1 MDQINNRDDISGA
14 PRQLIG
20 YELSDLQEM
29 LAETSPVVLRKLR
42 PATTSADSNLF
53 LAAAAAIGFKPPLD
67 VEKRLAEMTYMG
79 GNDAAIHGT
88 QVSVTASTHLAGS
101 EATNRICA
109 GIACG
114 AVPHRL
120 SRARKKY
127 DGSTPRQHFA
137 CEITRLFSRWIGYL
151 MTTPQEIAVVEA
163 NGRKYNIWEN
173 FELSR
178 TIPVLMDHAMLTVS
192 EVSTAGGT
200 GFSNLKLAPGD
211 KAIITLGGVT
221 ALTGTV
227 YLRQAAYDATTH
239 AVQIGIA
246 SQVHAVIRTSVDG
259 APGQYL
265 NQTLQQIASACF
277 GKVGVGF
284 RILGAP
290 AGADLVFKRI
300 SETIGQSRFA
310 FIEQLCRLRNLHMID
325 DGAGNVTAFRGPQ
338 GAAAPLQEGVNLLKA
353 RLLLKIDD
361 TTENINGTSQF
372 YNQGSQGA
380 SVKATGTVSPP
391 FMPTP
396 PGNWNFVST
405 NAADQPSLQM
415 NVNHAVDSNYFQTV
429 DGAITI
435 QGWFVASG
443 DLWLNYVGQ
452 TVTVN
457 SPMIIPSGSMTFI
470 IKGVVH
476 RQSSAEGT
484 TTDILVTNENGLGSE
499 LATGHAA

>member
-1 MDQINNRDDISGA
+1 MA
-14 PRQLIG
+14 
-20 YELSDLQEM
+20 
-29 LAETSPVVLRKLR
+29 
-42 PATTSADSNLF
+42 
-53 LAAAAAIGFKPPLD
+53 
-67 VEKRLAEMTYMG
+67 
-79 GNDAAIHGT
+79 
-88 QVSVTASTHLAGS
+88 
-101 EATNRICA
+101 
-109 GIACG
+109 
-114 AVPHRL
+114 
-120 SRARKKY
+120 
-127 DGSTPRQHFA
+127 
-137 CEITRLFSRWIGYL
+137 
-151 MTTPQEIAVVEA
+151 TPQEICVVEA
-163 NGRKYNIWEN
+163 NGRKYDIWEN

-178 TIPVLMDHAMLTVS
+178 TMPVLMDHAMLTVS
-192 EVSTAGGT
+192 EVSSSGGT

-211 KAIITLGGVT
+211 KATMTLGGVT

-227 YLRQAAYDATTH
+227 YLRQAAYDANTH

-265 NQTLQQIASACF
+265 NQNLQQIASACF

-284 RILGAP
+284 TILGAP

-338 GAAAPLQEGVNLLKA
+338 GAAAPLQEGVNILKA

-361 TTENINGTSQF
+361 TVENINGTSQF

-380 SVKATGTVSPP
+380 STTASGTVSPP

-396 PGNWNFVST
+396 PGNSNFISP

-415 NVNHAVDSNYFQTV
+415 NVNHVVDANYFQTV

-443 DLWLNYVGQ
+443 DLWLNYVGK

-476 RQSSAEGT
+476 RQSSAEGS
-484 TTDILVTNENGLGSE
+484 TTDIMVTNRNGLGSE